1 MKKKFDVESIKKK
14 IVRKYPIMGSL
25 MDNIKFNIIESE
37 DPGQTAYTDGRDIY
51 FNRTFMDTLDE
62 KEQIFVFAHEMS
74 HIALDHIMRS
84 DGKDPQLWNIAT
96 DAVINQE
103 LLRDRLLMPE
113 GCINIKD
120 ALNHSAEW
128 VYRKLLEKRQELMKE
143 SSQQSSQNDKNQSS
157 HEGQQSKQQSGQQ
170 GGQQQGQQGDQ
181 SAQENQDGQGQSSQ
195 NSQGGQGQQ
204 GSQDNPV
211 QSGQQSGNQDQ
222 SGQQG
227 EQSEQSGQQG
237 GGGQS
242 DQVQVQSRQGQQGG
256 QGGQSGGATSQ
267 NAQSEQEQ
275 SNGQDGQSG
284 QDVQGGNQGG
294 NGGKTGDGNLDRKK
308 SQGRSGIKNKKPT
321 SIEDMDLSDFQE
333 DISNHGKWADTVKEV
348 KEEEK
353 RKKEQENNSQSN
365 NNQQAEKNKDD
376 QNPRIDGKDKDIKTD
391 GKSASQEKHE
401 SVKGEMNKDK
411 NNQDQTSKSKKADK
425 EQRKKDKKLNK
436 RKLKD
441 TKFGGEEKEGQSHN
455 QQNDNNGEQD
465 QNNSQSETDQK
476 NQSDR
481 KEKQSSQAQDKNFQ
495 NQDREKEQD
504 QNNQNQNK
512 SDKIEQH
519 EGMAKPISHDETDF
533 FSKNRDKVFEQAS
546 QVVSARG
553 SRGYGMGNTEAMPSS
568 ITFSDIGQVRKGVVN
583 WRNVLKRNFE
593 KVEDKWDYDDYP
605 DPNDPYMRRKIYEVE
620 KDEKATTEVICDV
633 SGSVSHDLIKCFLR
647 QIKSMIKETSMK
659 VGFFA
664 DYFYGFTEVKK
675 VSDIDNLR
683 IPVGYGTDFD
693 SASRAFTNDRDVNKI
708 CFTDGW
714 DGGDARIA
722 HKRKDIIWIS
732 FENQDFKPDYGK
744 VIYVPKEKIYE
755 TEMKLL
761 GDKNS
766 FDDNDRNI

>member
-51 FNRTFMDTLDE
+51 FNKTFMDTLDE

-157 HEGQQSKQQSGQQ
+157 HEGQQSGQ
-170 GGQQQGQQGDQ
+170 
-181 SAQENQDGQGQSSQ
+181 
-195 NSQGGQGQQ
+195 
-204 GSQDNPV
+204 
-211 QSGQQSGNQDQ
+211 
-222 SGQQG
+222 
-227 EQSEQSGQQG
+227 QSGQQG

-242 DQVQVQSRQGQQGG
+242 DQDQVQSRQGQQGG
-256 QGGQSGGATSQ
+256 QGGKSSGATSQ

-275 SNGQDGQSG
+275 SNGQDGQGG

-333 DISNHGKWADTVKEV
+333 NISNHGKWADTVKEV

-365 NNQQAEKNKDD
+365 KSQQTDNQNQDD
-376 QNPRIDGKDKDIKTD
+376 QNPRADGKDKDRKIEEKNL
-391 GKSASQEKHE
+391 SQEKHAT
-401 SVKGEMNKDK
+401 VKGEMNRDK
-411 NNQDQTSKSKKADK
+411 NNQEQASQSKRNDK
-425 EQRKKDKKLNK
+425 EQRIKDKKLND
-436 RKLKD
+436 RKLNE
-441 TKFGGEEKEGQSHN
+441 TKFGEEEKEGKGHN
-455 QQNDNNGEQD
+455 QQNDND
-465 QNNSQSETDQK
+465 VRDHAQS
-476 NQSDR
+476 
-481 KEKQSSQAQDKNFQ
+481 
-495 NQDREKEQD
+495 
-504 QNNQNQNK
+504 QNK
-512 SDKIEQH
+512 PDKIEQH
-519 EGMAKPISHDETDF
+519 DSIVKPISNNETDF

-553 SRGYGMGNTEAMPSS
+553 SKGYGMGNTEAMPSS

-583 WRNVLKRNFE
+583 WRNILKRNFD
-593 KVEDKWDYDDYP
+593 KVSYKWDYDDYP
-605 DPNDPYMRRKIYEVE
+605 DPDDPYLRRRIYEVNKYE
-620 KDEKATTEVICDV
+620 RASTEVICDV

-744 VIYVPKEKIYE
+744 VIYVPEEKIYE
-755 TEMKLL
+755 TEMRLL
-761 GDKNS
+761 GDNNS
-766 FDDNDRNI
+766 FNDNDRNI

>member
-1 MKKKFDVESIKKK
+1 
-14 IVRKYPIMGSL
+14 

-51 FNRTFMDTLDE
+51 FNKTFMDTLDE

-113 GCINIKD
+113 GGINIKD

-157 HEGQQSKQQSGQQ
+157 HEGQQSGQQSGQQ

-181 SAQENQDGQGQSSQ
+181 SVQENQDGQGQSSQ

-204 GSQDNPV
+204 GGQDNPV
-211 QSGQQSGNQDQ
+211 QSGQQSGNQGQ

-242 DQVQVQSRQGQQGG
+242 DQDQVQSRQGQQGG
-256 QGGQSGGATSQ
+256 QGGKSSGATSQ

-275 SNGQDGQSG
+275 SNGQDGQGG

-333 DISNHGKWADTVKEV
+333 NISNHGKWADTVKEV

-365 NNQQAEKNKDD
+365 KSQQTDNQNQDD
-376 QNPRIDGKDKDIKTD
+376 QNPRADGKDKDRKIEEKNL
-391 GKSASQEKHE
+391 SQEKHAT
-401 SVKGEMNKDK
+401 VKGEMNRDK
-411 NNQDQTSKSKKADK
+411 NNQEQASQSKRNDK
-425 EQRKKDKKLNK
+425 EQRIKDKKLND
-436 RKLKD
+436 RKLNE
-441 TKFGGEEKEGQSHN
+441 TKFGEEEKEGKGHN
-455 QQNDNNGEQD
+455 QQNDND
-465 QNNSQSETDQK
+465 VRDHAQS
-476 NQSDR
+476 
-481 KEKQSSQAQDKNFQ
+481 
-495 NQDREKEQD
+495 
-504 QNNQNQNK
+504 QNK
-512 SDKIEQH
+512 PDKIEQH
-519 EGMAKPISHDETDF
+519 DSIVKPISNNETDF

-553 SRGYGMGNTEAMPSS
+553 SKGYGMGNTEAMPSS

-583 WRNVLKRNFE
+583 WRNILKRNFD
-593 KVEDKWDYDDYP
+593 KVSYKWDYDDYP
-605 DPNDPYMRRKIYEVE
+605 DPDDPYLRRRIYEVNKYE
-620 KDEKATTEVICDV
+620 RASTEVICDV

-744 VIYVPKEKIYE
+744 VIYVPEEKIYE
-755 TEMKLL
+755 TEMRLL
-761 GDKNS
+761 GGNNS
-766 FDDNDRNI
+766 FNDNDRNI

>member
-51 FNRTFMDTLDE
+51 FNKTFMDTLDE

-113 GCINIKD
+113 GGINIKD

-157 HEGQQSKQQSGQQ
+157 HEGQQSGQQSGQQ

-181 SAQENQDGQGQSSQ
+181 SVQENQDGQGQSSQ

-204 GSQDNPV
+204 GGQDNPV
-211 QSGQQSGNQDQ
+211 QSGQQSGNQGQ

-242 DQVQVQSRQGQQGG
+242 DQDQVQSRRGQQGS

-333 DISNHGKWADTVKEV
+333 NISNHGKWADTVKEV

-365 NNQQAEKNKDD
+365 KSQQTDNQNQDD
-376 QNPRIDGKDKDIKTD
+376 QNPRADGKDKDRKIEEKNL
-391 GKSASQEKHE
+391 SQEKHAT
-401 SVKGEMNKDK
+401 VKGEMNRDK
-411 NNQDQTSKSKKADK
+411 NNQEQASQSKRNDK
-425 EQRKKDKKLNK
+425 EQRIKDKKLND
-436 RKLKD
+436 RKLNE
-441 TKFGGEEKEGQSHN
+441 TKFGEEEKEGKGHN
-455 QQNDNNGEQD
+455 QQNDND
-465 QNNSQSETDQK
+465 VRDHAQS
-476 NQSDR
+476 
-481 KEKQSSQAQDKNFQ
+481 
-495 NQDREKEQD
+495 
-504 QNNQNQNK
+504 QNK
-512 SDKIEQH
+512 PDKIEQH
-519 EGMAKPISHDETDF
+519 DSIVKPISNNETDF

-553 SRGYGMGNTEAMPSS
+553 SKGYGMGNTEAMPSS

-583 WRNVLKRNFE
+583 WRNILKRNFD
-593 KVEDKWDYDDYP
+593 KVSYKWDYDDYP
-605 DPNDPYMRRKIYEVE
+605 DPDDPYLRRRIYEVNKYE
-620 KDEKATTEVICDV
+620 RASTEVICDV

-761 GDKNS
+761 GDNNS
-766 FDDNDRNI
+766 FNDNDRNI

>member
-51 FNRTFMDTLDE
+51 FNKTFMDTLDE

-157 HEGQQSKQQSGQQ
+157 HEGQQSGQ
-170 GGQQQGQQGDQ
+170 
-181 SAQENQDGQGQSSQ
+181 
-195 NSQGGQGQQ
+195 
-204 GSQDNPV
+204 
-211 QSGQQSGNQDQ
+211 
-222 SGQQG
+222 
-227 EQSEQSGQQG
+227 QSGQQG

-242 DQVQVQSRQGQQGG
+242 DQDQVQSRQGQQGG
-256 QGGQSGGATSQ
+256 QGGKSSGATSQ

-275 SNGQDGQSG
+275 SNGQDGQGG

-333 DISNHGKWADTVKEV
+333 NISNHGKWADTVKEV

-365 NNQQAEKNKDD
+365 KSQQTDNQNQDD
-376 QNPRIDGKDKDIKTD
+376 QNPRADGKDKDRKIEEKNL
-391 GKSASQEKHE
+391 SQEKHAT
-401 SVKGEMNKDK
+401 VKGEMNRDK
-411 NNQDQTSKSKKADK
+411 NNQEQASQSKRNDK
-425 EQRKKDKKLNK
+425 EQRIKDKKLND
-436 RKLKD
+436 RKLNE
-441 TKFGGEEKEGQSHN
+441 TKFGEEEKEGKGHN
-455 QQNDNNGEQD
+455 QQNDND
-465 QNNSQSETDQK
+465 VRDHAQS
-476 NQSDR
+476 
-481 KEKQSSQAQDKNFQ
+481 
-495 NQDREKEQD
+495 
-504 QNNQNQNK
+504 QNK
-512 SDKIEQH
+512 PDKIEQH
-519 EGMAKPISHDETDF
+519 DSIVKPISNNETDF

-553 SRGYGMGNTEAMPSS
+553 SKGYGMGNTEAMPSS

-583 WRNVLKRNFE
+583 WRNILKRNFD
-593 KVEDKWDYDDYP
+593 KVSYKWDYDDYP
-605 DPNDPYMRRKIYEVE
+605 DPDDPYLRRRIYEVNKYE
-620 KDEKATTEVICDV
+620 RASTEVICDV

-755 TEMKLL
+755 TEMRLL
-761 GDKNS
+761 GDNNS
-766 FDDNDRNI
+766 FNDNDRNI